1 MHFWKNIP
9 QNDPPHKYHW
19 DVPLHAIAY
28 LNLDSWQYPTWS
40 YPTQPTT
47 SNGFPFS
54 RWCVVWKPGLSKNS
68 SIIVLVCHFRAR
80 INSNMTL
87 VILSLRSYFQL
98 RLQQCRL
105 IQNPKSSLG
114 PILAVESALEETKH
128 TTEASTPQ
136 ASGNWWPFAD
146 DGELPSDVKATWV
159 ETPRETGPWMSTHPV
174 SMAFAR

>member
-1 MHFWKNIP
+1 MTIP
-9 QNDPPHKYHW
+9 YLILPNTTNDIEWFSLFKMMCCMETRTFKEFIYHCFSLSFPSK
-19 DVPLHAIAY
+19 DQLKH
-28 LNLDSWQYPTWS
+28 DSGYS
-40 YPTQPTT
+40 FT
-47 SNGFPFS
+47 SVLFS
-54 RWCVVWKPGLSKNS
+54 IETATV
-68 SIIVLVCHFRAR
+68 SIDF
-80 INSNMTL
+80 
-87 VILSLRSYFQL
+87 
-98 RLQQCRL
+98 
-105 IQNPKSSLG
+105 QNPKSSLG